1 MKTRINL
8 LLAAA
13 ASVLLWGCKDN
24 GGGAI
29 IPVVKTHGYWILG
42 EGSYGS
48 DNSTLYYY
56 DFSTRT
62 VSDRFT
68 AENPGEKVGNTANDM
83 KIYGSKLYVAV
94 DASNQVLV
102 LDAASGRIL
111 KRIDMG
117 QADGMDREP
126 RAVACAAGK
135 VFVSLYSGEVA
146 RIDTT
151 DLEKPV
157 DYLAC
162 NGSSPWNEGIA
173 AVNEQLLAV
182 VQSREG
188 NTLTLIDIPSFTV
201 QGRVEVPANPS
212 ELAVAD
218 DRTVY
223 VATWS
228 VYDPTTFAEVAK
240 PALHKVDLTAK
251 TYTTIPGVEVQRI
264 AIHGGMLYGINTT
277 YDPTTYAPN
286 GSLVK
291 IDLTTN
297 TVKTMIEAQEGSFN
311 GVNVNPVNGY
321 LYVMNVAADYITS
334 SILPFDENGT
344 ALPEITGVGNA
355 ANTAAFVNTTLK

>member
-1 MKTRINL
+1 MKMRINL

-42 EGSYGS
+42 EGLGS

-68 AENPGEKVGNTANDM
+68 AENPGEKVGHTANDM

-94 DASNQVLV
+94 DKSNQVLV

-117 QADGMDREP
+117 QAGGVDREP

-151 DLEKPV
+151 SFAV
-157 DYLAC
+157 DYTAYS
-162 NGSSPWNEGIA
+162 GEFKHSEGIV
-173 AVNEQLLAV
+173 AVGESKLCVANSGYGV
-182 VQSREG
+182 G
-188 NTLTLIDIPSFTV
+188 NTVTVIDIPTFAVSYDITV
-201 QGRVEVPANPS
+201 PTNPS
-212 ELAVAD
+212 ELAVTND
-218 DRTVY
+218 GTVY
-223 VATWS
+223 LATWGD
-228 VYDPTTFAEVAK
+228 YATEG
-240 PALHKVDLTAK
+240 PALHKLDLTAK

-264 AIHGGMLYGINTT
+264 AIHGGTLYGVNTT
-277 YDPTTYAPN
+277 YAPPTYAPN

-291 IDLTTN
+291 IDLATN

-321 LYVMNVAADYITS
+321 LYVMNVAADYIKS

-344 ALPEITGVGNA
+344 ALPAIAGVGNA